1 MRKMMAIAQVT
12 PEYVNLVTNNQYV
25 TRTANTSEFQLLRQ
39 MLAEA
44 WLSTNICRLPDRKF
58 THGLALLI
66 AHYYTT
72 GPKDG
77 AGGSGGAGAGEIPS
91 DSSGGPITSESVGD
105 IAISYGSSSA
115 SSGGGSST
123 DNALGAWLGESA
135 YGRQFLA
142 LMKTSKPLPIVT

>member
-1 MRKMMAIAQVT
+1 MRKMMTLEQVT
-12 PEYVNLVTNNQYV
+12 PEYVNLVTNNQY
-25 TRTANTSEFQLLRQ
+25 TMRTANTAEFEALRL
-39 MLAEA
+39 MLANA
-44 WLSTNICRLPDRKF
+44 WLTTDKCRLPDKKY

-77 AGGSGGAGAGEIPS
+77 SGGSSGSGAGEIPS
-91 DSSGGPITSESVGD
+91 DGSGGPITSEAVGD
-105 IAISYGSSSA
+105 ISISYGSSSA

-123 DNALGAWLGESA
+123 DNALGAWLGEST

-142 LMKTSKPLPIVT
+142 LMKTSIPLPIVT